1 MVVVGAARLSI
12 LLVLGSEP
20 DERWF
25 AVPSRLTSQ
34 HANRRSELTVT
45 VDRTH
50 AVATAHAS

>member
-20 DERWF
+20 DERWC
-25 AVPSRLTSQ
+25 AGPSRLTSQ
-34 HANRRSELTVT
+34 HANRRSDPTVT